1 MLLKEQIQ
9 KYLIWIKNTL
19 LKCRLR
25 HTNYLLK
32 RKHYA
37 LWGGGGW
44 RGWNLMIFPSTKTE
58 ARIGIKMII
67 AKYNYLD
74 NIHNDIFGRWKM
86 NCQAIGLLSKT
97 HTQHLTFPIFRT
109 IHISFCIIR
118 ANSNLLNTNRAW
130 IFCICIFITISF
142 SLWNTCCCYIY
153 IS

>member
-1 MLLKEQIQ
+1 MTISYFRLSWKILAWVQCNIFDKTQLLFCFPKEQIQ

-37 LWGGGGW
+37 LWGGRGW

-97 HTQHLTFPIFRT
+97 HTKHLTFSNT
-109 IHISFCIIR
+109 SYNSYIILY
-118 ANSNLLNTNRAW
+118 N
-130 IFCICIFITISF
+130 
-142 SLWNTCCCYIY
+142 
-153 IS
+153 